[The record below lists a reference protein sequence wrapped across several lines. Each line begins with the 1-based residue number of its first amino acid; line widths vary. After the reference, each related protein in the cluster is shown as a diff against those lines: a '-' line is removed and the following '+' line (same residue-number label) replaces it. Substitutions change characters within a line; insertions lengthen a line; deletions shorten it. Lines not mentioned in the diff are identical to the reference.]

1 MSILDLHEDEMLGA
15 AEAAPQVAPRRQEP
29 KFSAWGVLKAAGG
42 GVPAGVAESGASG
55 IDLLSGL
62 SKVDVS
68 PQAMRDSQNE
78 EGRKRIQKQAQ
89 ETLET
94 GFRSDAGRS
103 LRNVAADYLP
113 DPLTAHAAE
122 VVVGDFSRVA
132 TKAVTAGVTLGPVLG
147 AVVTG
152 AEEGFTASDK
162 LAEQGV
168 DVATRSKVGAVT
180 GAVTAAGFALPVAG
194 KTIAGTVGLA
204 AAGGPVS
211 FVAQQA
217 ATREIL
223 QNADYDALADQ
234 YDPFD
239 PVGLTLSTLIPLGFG
254 AAARRST
261 ARAAKA
267 DQATVEAARVNL
279 LRETVETAR
288 PAPVEGMETSGAHE
302 AAYTKAMD
310 QMADGQRVDVT
321 DVAQRDLTPAVRQFA
336 DQIDAELIRPRIE
349 QVPRDASLPAA
360 DRVIETRLATKV
372 TENFDAAAVEYAG
385 RPDAMGG
392 KVLNTDVA
400 RELSPE
406 YLADRTKSAAVHEP
420 SSYFIKRLY
429 EQRLAEIKP
438 GEAVLFTSGG
448 TGAGKTT
455 AISNV
460 PGARAMF
467 DDASIVYD
475 TNMNKLA
482 TAVKKI
488 EQALKAGAEV
498 QIMHVQRDPVEAL
511 VNGALPRAARQAK
524 EFGTGRTVPLKAH
537 ADTHRGAAEVIQQLA
552 EKYKDD
558 PRVLIQVLDNTR
570 GKDGTTPSTLDF
582 VKGFDYNGL
591 ERRLYEALK
600 QQYDAGA
607 IPESVFR
614 ATAGDAAPGTGS
626 VLRAGSGEQYQP
638 GGAGAGRQ
646 GPAGAASGEGA
657 SLTPEVQGAIDAL
670 GIPKEVSQPLV
681 DAAADALRP
690 AEPTPDF
697 LTREVDTLVTS
708 RPDMLVQLEGM
719 DAPRPI
725 AEVMAMVRQEAAR
738 DLEDAPLVQA
748 AAECAIRNL

>member
-1 MSILDLHEDEMLGA
+1 L
-15 AEAAPQVAPRRQEP
+15 
-29 KFSAWGVLKAAGG
+29 LKAVGG
-42 GVPAGVAESGASG
+42 NVPAGVAESGASG

-94 GFRSDAGRS
+94 GFRSDVGRS
-103 LRNVAADYLP
+103 LRNVAKDYMP

-122 VVVGDFSRVA
+122 LVVGDFTRVA
-132 TKAVTAGVTLGPVLG
+132 TKAVLASVALGPVAG
-147 AVVTG
+147 AVVAG

-162 LAEQGV
+162 LADQGV
-168 DVATRSKVGAVT
+168 DVATRSKVGAIT

-194 KTIAGTVGLA
+194 KSVASTVGLA
-204 AAGGPVS
+204 VAGGPVS

-254 AAARRST
+254 AAARRS
-261 ARAAKA
+261 AGRAAKA

-279 LRETVETAR
+279 LRENMEVSK
-288 PAPVEGMETSGAHE
+288 PAEGMAADAPHS
-302 AAYTKAMD
+302 AAYSQAMN
-310 QMADGQRVDVT
+310 QMADGQRVDVL

-349 QVPRDASLPAA
+349 QVPRDVSLPAA

-372 TENFDAAAVEYAG
+372 TENFDAAVAEYAA

-420 SSYFIKRLY
+420 ASYFIKRVY
-429 EQRLAEIKP
+429 EQRLAEIQP
-438 GEAVLFTSGG
+438 GDSVLFSSGG

-455 AISNV
+455 GIVSV
-460 PGARAMF
+460 PATRAMF
-467 DDASIVYD
+467 DDAAIVYD

-498 QIMHVQRDPVEAL
+498 QIVHVQRDPVEAL
-511 VNGALPRAARQAK
+511 VQGALPRAARQAR

-537 ADTHRGAAEVIQQLA
+537 AETHRGAAEVIQQLA

-558 PRVLIQVLDNTR
+558 PRVFIQVVDNTR
-570 GKDGTTPSTLDF
+570 GQNKAALADVDF

-600 QQYDAGA
+600 QQYDDGA

-614 ATAGDAAPGTGS
+614 ATAGNADPGAGS
-626 VLRAGSGEQYQP
+626 VLRSDVRGQPEPQREGGS
-638 GGAGAGRQ
+638 GAGR
-646 GPAGAASGEGA
+646 AGQEASGEGA